1 MYFNPLYIVIY
12 ISYNIVEQK
21 TAGISIGHSTDQTPA
36 DALDRR
42 RIAYICFLQHLYN
55 SSS

>member
-1 MYFNPLYIVIY
+1 MYFNPLYTVIY

-21 TAGISIGHSTDQTPA
+21 TAGISIGHSTDQTPT

-42 RIAYICFLQHLYN
+42 RIAYTFFLRHLYDI
-55 SSS
+55 SS